1 MSEKNNH
8 RSSSPIYNDII
19 VIVYLLFTLVVLA
32 VGLHNAGSMIKIS
45 ETLRKL
51 DIELSKS
58 REENCVS
65 KM

>member
-1 MSEKNNH
+1 LSEKNNH
-8 RSSSPIYNDII
+8 RSSSALYNDIV

>member
-1 MSEKNNH
+1 LSEKNNH
-8 RSSSPIYNDII
+8 RSASPLYNDII

-32 VGLHNAGSMIKIS
+32 VGLHNAGSMIRIS

-51 DIELSKS
+51 DVELSKA
-58 REENCVS
+58 REENCFG